1 MEFDNQIDNF
11 QEQVERPSFLKVLC
25 ILSWISTGIGIIS
38 GFFNL
43 ITGPFSEEEML
54 DQKVEMIKS
63 IDELRTMG
71 ADQFANIFEQ
81 LQRMTEAMNSQF
93 YYVQIV
99 SLLVVALGVFGIYK
113 MWTRSKLGF
122 HLYIIY
128 SLLSVLT
135 VYLFVAPEDV
145 PSIVVIINLVISAIF
160 VFMYSRNLKWMK

>member
-1 MEFDNQIDNF
+1 MNILLHPNKVNDFQI
-11 QEQVERPSFLKVLC
+11 
-25 ILSWISTGIGIIS
+25 
-38 GFFNL
+38 
-43 ITGPFSEEEML
+43 
-54 DQKVEMIKS
+54 
-63 IDELRTMG
+63 
-71 ADQFANIFEQ
+71 DQFANIFEQ